1 METPLEKSMIR
12 GRKEAMI
19 AFLRTHTNYIP
30 EAFELALSDKQ
41 PYCWRAAWLL
51 QSVLSKNDERLVHH
65 INSLIQAL
73 PEKKDGHK
81 RELLKLISLANW
93 DEKMEGELFELCQ
106 HIWVQL
112 QHSASLRVIAMEVL
126 LRITHKYPEL
136 KQELALL
143 LTDEYIDTLTPGIR
157 RSLMKRLNA

>member
-1 METPLEKSMIR
+1 MGTPLENSMIV
-12 GRKEAMI
+12 GRKEAMV
-19 AFLRTHTNYIP
+19 AFLRLHSEYIA
-30 EAFELALSDKQ
+30 EAFTLAVSNKQ

-51 QSVLSKNDERLVHH
+51 QSVLSKNDERLVPH

-73 PEKKDGHK
+73 PEKKDGHQ

-93 DEKMEGELFELCQ
+93 DEEMEGELFELCQ

-112 QHSASLRVIAMEVL
+112 QHSASLRVTAMEVI

-143 LTDEYIDTLTPGIR
+143 LADEYIDTLTPGIR